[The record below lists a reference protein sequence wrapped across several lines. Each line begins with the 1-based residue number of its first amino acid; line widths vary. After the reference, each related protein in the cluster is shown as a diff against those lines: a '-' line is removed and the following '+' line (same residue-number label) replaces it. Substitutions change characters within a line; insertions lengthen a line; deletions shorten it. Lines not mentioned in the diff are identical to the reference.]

1 MLLTKKK
8 MDICLMIHV
17 IKILYV
23 GIDVIVYMI
32 QKIPCTGNCLS
43 RVPIIKKILTN
54 NNYVTLVI
62 VIIFKKISVVL
73 VGWIQW

>member
-1 MLLTKKK
+1 
-8 MDICLMIHV
+8 MIHV

-54 NNYVTLVI
+54 NNYVTLLI
-62 VIIFKKISVVL
+62 VIIF
-73 VGWIQW
+73 

>member
-1 MLLTKKK
+1 
-8 MDICLMIHV
+8 MIHV

-43 RVPIIKKILTN
+43 RVPIIKKMLTN
-54 NNYVTLVI
+54 NNYVTLLI

-73 VGWIQW
+73 VG

>member
-1 MLLTKKK
+1 
-8 MDICLMIHV
+8 MIHV

-43 RVPIIKKILTN
+43 RYVPIIKKILTN
-54 NNYVTLVI
+54 NNYVTLLI

-73 VGWIQW
+73 VG